1 MKASMQILLHTYI
14 IHMYINAYVRIVIFS
29 RLKEREKMMKK
40 SIATHCTV
48 NHPWI
53 VQKQQQYI
61 HIEVE

>member
-29 RLKEREKMMKK
+29 RLKEKEKKMMKK

-53 VQKQQQYI
+53 VQQQQYI